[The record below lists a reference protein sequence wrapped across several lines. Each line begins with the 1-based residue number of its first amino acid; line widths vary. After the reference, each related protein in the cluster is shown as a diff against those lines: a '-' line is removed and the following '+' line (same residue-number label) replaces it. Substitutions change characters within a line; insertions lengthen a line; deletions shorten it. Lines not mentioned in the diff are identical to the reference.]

1 MFRDEKIDVYRV
13 TSCCMVLSQL
23 EFQVKDQS
31 ANILGQTVCENISS
45 KIFSKIFWLKHIV
58 KIFLLRAWVRLLPP
72 SRSTVERRSTPS
84 STSATAPRASMTP
97 SSTRNTRWEQFII
110 FMELNGI
117 DLGRNGMGVQDAEHQ
132 LLRGQHR
139 LDHQEH
145 LWSSLPLHC
154 RHVQQHFVSKI
165 SIQFC
170 IR

>member
-23 EFQVKDQS
+23 EFQVNDQS
-31 ANILGQTVCENISS
+31 GLFWQKTDCENISSNISNIPNILGQTDCENISS
-45 KIFSKIFWLKHIV
+45 QGMGEVASPKSLDGGEKINSILNFCDSPEGIYDAFINPKYKV
-58 KIFLLRAWVRLLPP
+58 G
-72 SRSTVERRSTPS
+72 
-84 STSATAPRASMTP
+84 
-97 SSTRNTRWEQFII
+97 EQFTI
-110 FMELNGI
+110 FIELNGI

-165 SIQFC
+165 SIQ
-170 IR
+170 I

>member
-23 EFQVKDQS
+23 EFQVNDQS
-31 ANILGQTVCENISS
+31 GNILAQTDCENISSNFLAQTDCENISS
-45 KIFSKIFWLKHIV
+45 KGMGEVASPKSLDGGEKINSILNFCD
-58 KIFLLRAWVRLLPP
+58 
-72 SRSTVERRSTPS
+72 
-84 STSATAPRASMTP
+84 SAEGIYDAFINPKYKVG
-97 SSTRNTRWEQFII
+97 EHQFII

-117 DLGRNGMGVQDAEHQ
+117 DLGRNRMGVQDAEHQ

-165 SIQFC
+165 SIQ
-170 IR
+170 I